1 MTCQLHGRSNR
12 MSVGTIL
19 IVEDDNDIAE
29 LVSLYLTRNDYKT
42 IVRDGWDA
50 LTVLHRQEVD
60 LVLLDVMLANANG
73 FEICKEIRTMSD
85 LPIMF
90 MSAKAD
96 GSDKI
101 VGLGLGADDY
111 IAKPFNPSEVV
122 ARVGAHLRRYRGLK
136 STPTQ
141 NRVLRIAGLE
151 IDEEG
156 FAVRSDYDTVY
167 LSAKEFQI
175 LKVMAENPGRMYRPE
190 ELYELVW
197 RSDAAGDVRTVMVHI
212 SNLRKKI
219 ERDPAHP
226 KYIITI
232 RGGGYQFLTSPTS
245 SSGVI

>member
-1 MTCQLHGRSNR
+1 

-232 RGGGYQFLTSPTS
+232 RGGGYQFLTAPTS